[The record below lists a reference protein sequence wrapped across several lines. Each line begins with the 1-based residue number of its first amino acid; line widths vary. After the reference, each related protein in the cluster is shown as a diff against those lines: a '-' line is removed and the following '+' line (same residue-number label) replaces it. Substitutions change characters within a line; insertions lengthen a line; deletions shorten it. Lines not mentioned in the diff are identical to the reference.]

1 MGMIRRSFGK
11 TTSQPI
17 TETEPAPKPT
27 ISRKVFRKV
36 SVPKAPKPAAPDGEK
51 SPLSAT
57 SVTSRRKQP
66 KAEPVVPE
74 VKTADDYIGEYLRS
88 LPEDAIPYTELVQKY
103 VLPQMAVPMFV
114 FGKELRITP
123 TYVSTI
129 CNRVKIVGILCEVDT
144 GSRGIKNFK
153 SKKRISG
160 NRNLWYSQIKY
171 HVKLSME

>member
-11 TTSQPI
+11 TTSQQA
-17 TETEPAPKPT
+17 TETAPAPTPT

-36 SVPKAPKPAAPDGEK
+36 SVPRAAKPELEGGEK

-57 SVTSRRKQP
+57 SVTSRRKKP
-66 KAEPVVPE
+66 KVEAAVPE

-88 LPEDAIPYTELVQKY
+88 LPEDPIPYTELVQRY
-103 VLPQMAVPMFV
+103 VLPQMAVPMYV

-123 TYVSTI
+123 TYVSTL
-129 CNRVKIVGILCEVDT
+129 CNKVRVVGILCEVDV

-153 SKKRISG
+153 AKKRISG
-160 NRNLWYSQIKY
+160 NRSLWYSQIKY